1 MEQAIPVVPIAGPPP
16 AAGLST
22 ADASALLAR
31 TNQLEQDLAA
41 ERAQRARLEA
51 ADRTDK
57 KSAAINAVL
66 ANAPL
71 VAGTAAQVARL
82 LADDI
87 ALHPDPTTGQ
97 LIAVGPGFKPA
108 EQYIKEQLGKPEWGH
123 FMRAQTPHGGTAGG
137 PPGTQGLPTAPA
149 WGSQPAPPQTL
160 SEAIFQD
167 FAGRQRPAADPA
179 LDLSQGFGLPGKRAL
194 K

>member
-1 MEQAIPVVPIAGPPP
+1 MRWGIWGAVYSLLEDHRMSEEIIPVAGPPP

-31 TNQLEQDLAA
+31 TQELERSLAA
-41 ERAQRARLEA
+41 ERAQRARIEQTTQA
-51 ADRTDK
+51 DK
-57 KSAAINAVL
+57 KSAAINSVL

-71 VAGTAAQVARL
+71 VPGTAAQVARL

-108 EQYIKEQLGKPEWGH
+108 DQYIKEQLGKPEWGH
-123 FMRAQTPHGGTAGG
+123 FLRART
-137 PPGTQGLPTAPA
+137 
-149 WGSQPAPPQTL
+149 
-160 SEAIFQD
+160 
-167 FAGRQRPAADPA
+167 PAAA
-179 LDLSQGFGLPGKRAL
+179 QLSARSARRARRRL
-194 K
+194 RHSRAGDKNSRRQIWAWLS